1 MAPLP
6 ALPIEKGRPG
16 PGVLAYVITSKYCDH
31 LPLYRLEQIFARHGL
46 HIPRTTQWDWVRD
59 SADLLEAIASRAAD
73 EFFAALEPIARNDE
87 PAQLK
92 LRHAI
97 IAHVGVITRNLDASA
112 VYFNE
117 WRHLSPHRRALFAK
131 RRDEYESLFRTI
143 LREGIQ
149 SGIFAPVDEKFAALL
164 VLSALN
170 WTHQWY
176 KPDGPLTAEEVG
188 RTLADFLMNGLYRT
202 A

>member
-1 MAPLP
+1 MTLRTDTATRQTQIISAAESLFRRKGYLATTMRDIAS
-6 ALPIEKGRPG
+6 AL
-16 PGVLAYVITSKYCDH
+16 GVRGAS
-31 LPLYRLEQIFARHGL
+31 LYS
-46 HIPRTTQWDWVRD
+46 HIGGKEE
-59 SADLLEAIASRAAD
+59 LLWEIASRAAD
-73 EFFAALEPIARNDE
+73 DFFAALEPIAASDE

-92 LRHAI
+92 LRRAI
-97 IAHVGVITRNLDASA
+97 IAHVGVITRNLDSAA

-117 WRHLSPHRRALFAK
+117 WRHLGARRRTQFAK
-131 RRDEYESLFRTI
+131 RRDEYEALFRSI
-143 LREGIQ
+143 LREGIT

-176 KPDGPLTAEEVG
+176 KPNGPLTAEEVG
-188 RTLADFLMNGLYRT
+188 RMLAEMLMNGMYRT

>member
-1 MAPLP
+1 MASKP
-6 ALPIEKGRPG
+6 ARQTQITAAEKLFRQKGYLATTARDLAKAS
-16 PGVLAYVITSKYCDH
+16 GV
-31 LPLYRLEQIFARHGL
+31 RG
-46 HIPRTTQWDWVRD
+46 
-59 SADLLEAIASRAAD
+59 ADVDKEKLLWAIASRAAD
-73 EFFAALEPIARNDE
+73 EFFAALRPIVESDE

-97 IAHVGVITRNLDASA
+97 IAHVGVITRNLDAAA

-117 WRHLSPHRRALFAK
+117 WRHLGVRRRNRFAR
-131 RRDEYESLFRTI
+131 RRDEYEALFRAI
-143 LREGIQ
+143 LREGINA
-149 SGIFAPVDEKFAALL
+149 GLFTPVDEKFGSLL
-164 VLSALN
+164 ILSALN

>member
-1 MAPLP
+1 MATRIDTLTRQLQII
-6 ALPIEKGRPG
+6 AAAERLFRQKGY
-16 PGVLAYVITSKYCDH
+16 LA
-31 LPLYRLEQIFARHGL
+31 
-46 HIPRTTQWDWVRD
+46 TTVRD
-59 SADLLEAIASRAAD
+59 IADELGVRGASLYSHIGGKEELLWAIASRAAD
-73 EFFAALEPIARNDE
+73 EFFAALQPIAASDE

-92 LRHAI
+92 LRKAV
-97 IAHVGVITRNLDASA
+97 IAHVGVITRNLDAAA

-117 WRHLSPHRRALFAK
+117 WRHLGTRRRNQFAK
-131 RRDEYESLFRTI
+131 RRDEYEALFRTI
-143 LREGIQ
+143 LRDGITR
-149 SGIFAPVDEKFAALL
+149 GIFAPVDEKFAALL

-188 RTLADFLMNGLYRT
+188 RTLADMLLNGLSRT